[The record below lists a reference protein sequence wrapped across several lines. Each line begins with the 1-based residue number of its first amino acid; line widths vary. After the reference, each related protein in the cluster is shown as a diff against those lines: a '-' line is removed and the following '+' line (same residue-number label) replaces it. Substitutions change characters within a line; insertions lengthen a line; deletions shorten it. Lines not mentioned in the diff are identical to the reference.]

1 MSVAVALLDA
11 CVLYPAPLRDFFMRL
26 ATTGSY
32 QPRWSAMIHDEWI
45 GNVRKNR
52 PDLSPAHL
60 ERTRTLMDLHVEDA
74 LVEGYETIIPTLSL
88 PDADDRHVLAAAI
101 VGQCDT
107 IITFNLKDFPQETL
121 APYRLEA
128 VHSDIFVM
136 RCIEVSLDAVHRT
149 VLRQQQALKNPTKT
163 LEDVFSA
170 LEQNGLKESVRTL
183 RSHHISIGFP

>member
-11 CVLYPAPLRDFFMRL
+11 CVLYPAPLRDFLMRL

-32 QPRWSAMIHDEWI
+32 KPRWSAMIHDEWI
-45 GNVRKNR
+45 RNVCANR
-52 PDLSPAHL
+52 PDLSLAYL

-88 PDADDRHVLAAAI
+88 PDADDRHILAAAI

-121 APYRLEA
+121 APYRIEA
-128 VHSDIFVM
+128 VHQSCV
-136 RCIEVSLDAVHRT
+136 CH
-149 VLRQQQALKNPTKT
+149 AL
-163 LEDVFSA
+163 
-170 LEQNGLKESVRTL
+170 
-183 RSHHISIGFP
+183 H